1 MKFVI
6 LSLLSL
12 LSTGVWSKSIHQIVE
27 KDIDGKE
34 YKLSEL
40 KGKVVM
46 IVNIAS
52 QCGFT
57 GQLEDLQVL
66 QATYQDKG
74 LVVLGVPSNEFGGQ
88 APEAD
93 GEMKEFCQKKY
104 KVKFP
109 LLSKGK
115 VNGEERRPLYK
126 ILTENKKTSGDI
138 GWNFVKFLV
147 NKEGEVVKRWS
158 SMTNP
163 MSKDVTKEIDQLL
176 AL

>member
-1 MKFVI
+1 MKWVLLASVFSVF
-6 LSLLSL
+6 SLAA
-12 LSTGVWSKSIHQIVE
+12 KADSIHKIVE

-34 YKLSEL
+34 FKMAQL
-40 KGKVVM
+40 KGKVVL

-57 GQLEDLQVL
+57 GQLEDLQSL
-66 QATYQDKG
+66 HANYQDKG

-88 APEAD
+88 TPEAD

-104 KVKFP
+104 SVKFP

-115 VNGEERRPLYK
+115 VNGSERRPLYK
-126 ILTENKKTSGDI
+126 TLTANKKTSGDI

-147 NKEGEVVKRWS
+147 NKEGEVVERWS
-158 SMTNP
+158 SMTSP
-163 MSKDVTKEIDQLL
+163 TSKEVKQAIDKLL
-176 AL
+176 

>member
-1 MKFVI
+1 MKAMLFVLI
-6 LSLLSL
+6 SLL
-12 LSTGVWSKSIHQIVE
+12 TAGAWAESIHKIVE

-34 YKLSEL
+34 FKLSEL
-40 KGKVVM
+40 KGKVVL

-57 GQLEDLQVL
+57 GQLEDLQTL
-66 QATYQDKG
+66 HASYQDKG
-74 LVVLGVPSNEFGGQ
+74 VVVLGVPSNEFGGQ
-88 APEAD
+88 SPEAD

-115 VNGEERRPLYK
+115 VNGSERRPLYK
-126 ILTENKKTSGDI
+126 ALTANKKTEGDI

-147 NKEGEVVKRWS
+147 NKEGEVVERWS

-163 MSKDVTKEIDQLL
+163 TSKDIKEAINKLL
-176 AL
+176 